1 MGLTFSNRFG
11 KLLKPVLHIEL
22 GGAST
27 IKSFR
32 KQKSKK
38 KKKGNHTDLEDGKG
52 KRSTSFLTEYI
63 HSNWLMVPAARDVDC
78 SLMVWAERIAV
89 MFHQVT
95 ESFCNTSQSD

>member
-32 KQKSKK
+32 KQKEKK
-38 KKKGNHTDLEDGKG
+38 KRKEITQIWKMEKVKEVHP
-52 KRSTSFLTEYI
+52 F
-63 HSNWLMVPAARDVDC
+63 
-78 SLMVWAERIAV
+78 
-89 MFHQVT
+89 
-95 ESFCNTSQSD
+95 SQSIYIVTG